1 MKKYHSILNAVILA
15 GIVLLFLGLFYLVIK
30 AGIPYQDPTPAMQT
44 RYAVNMEIGDTLT
57 KIGAG
62 MTLTGAALKFILSR
76 IRRAIPDKK
85 H

>member
-15 GIVLLFLGLFYLVIK
+15 G
-30 AGIPYQDPTPAMQT
+30 
-44 RYAVNMEIGDTLT
+44 
-57 KIGAG
+57 IGAG

>member
-1 MKKYHSILNAVILA
+1 
-15 GIVLLFLGLFYLVIK
+15 
-30 AGIPYQDPTPAMQT
+30 MQM

-76 IRRAIPDKK
+76 IRRAKPNKK